1 MWMHSK
7 RAFSLLEV
15 LIVTAIIGI
24 LASIAFVA
32 SAPAR
37 ERARQA
43 VCASNLKQHY
53 QAIQMYSAD
62 NPGALRLPGTDLGI
76 PGPTLQSLEQYI
88 RDPDLL
94 YCPDYPKRFQ
104 HPWGSSY
111 VWQIMAHSDSMQ
123 KDEDWYERVRAS
135 LEQKG
140 SSYPIVYCTVHD
152 IVFYYPREIEQ
163 GGSFLDPF
171 HIELRSDGS
180 VRAHRT
186 PGPRLLP
193 NQHPS
198 FHE

>member
-1 MWMHSK
+1 MK
-7 RAFSLLEV
+7 RACNRAFSLLEV

-62 NPGALRLPGTDLGI
+62 NPSAYRLPGTDLGI
-76 PGPTLQSLEQYI
+76 PRPRLDVLAPYLK
-88 RDPDLL
+88 DPDLL
-94 YCPDYPKRFQ
+94 FCPDYPDRLKY
-104 HPWGSSY
+104 PWSSTY
-111 VWQIMAHSDSMQ
+111 IWQIGAHTESMQ
-123 KDEDWYERVRAS
+123 QDREWYKRVLAS

-140 SSYPIVYCTVHD
+140 TSYPIVYCTVHD

-163 GGSFLDPF
+163 GGSLLDPF
-171 HIELRSDGS
+171 HIELRADGS
-180 VRAHRT
+180 VKALRT
-186 PGPRLLP
+186 PGPRLLAD
-193 NQHPS
+193 QHPM
-198 FHE
+198 FQE